1 MLLTLI
7 YRSHISDQ
15 LNLSSL
21 NSFISL
27 ANIKNSLSEITGIL
41 LFDGTHFIQLLEG
54 PELAVDSLFK
64 VISQDNRHHN
74 VVELMRDFAPERRFG
89 RVGMEIFD
97 LRELHDDT
105 VIQAILDRG
114 TSKFQRDYDD
124 RALQFLYSFVQARE
138 NKNYFDIPPSS
149 AWTFLSDPSEKPEWH
164 NTGSDTREY
173 NFAFQPIID
182 PLSRKIV
189 SFEASL
195 RSADGGP
202 AMRYYSQL
210 SRMTIY
216 QADLKS
222 KKLAFSLAARM
233 GIEETPLVIKLLPM
247 TLVLVP
253 DAVDFLLQEII
264 NNGLVPEQVIVAITE
279 NGAITREKEFAA
291 AIKQLKSA
299 GMKLAIDD
307 FGAGSAGLLLLTQI
321 QPDKLMIDRNIIY
334 DVHKSGAKQAIVQ
347 SIISFC
353 ISLKIS
359 VIATGVS
366 QVEEWMW
373 LEAAGILHFQG
384 ELFSAPRMNGE
395 PPIQWPEKTA

>member
-7 YRSHISDQ
+7 YRSHMSDQ
-15 LNLSSL
+15 LHLSSL

>member
-1 MLLTLI
+1 M
-7 YRSHISDQ
+7 SDQ
-15 LNLSSL
+15 LHLSSL